1 MTGQGT
7 AETTGGEPGRGW
19 PRALQILGVVLGLF
33 IFVSNVE
40 LIAGD
45 LGHDLF
51 RGSIGGL
58 VDPDKAV
65 DGAAPVTRIDPNGA
79 LAKAGVKVGDVI
91 RFDHPMDSYRVPRPG
106 ELIGFSLQAGGRW
119 IHQTVRAEG
128 RPLRRPDQAAG
139 AWLVYDLATFF
150 AGLIGMFIIWR
161 GGGALTAMLLG
172 FGLTFYGY
180 IFAIPTALF
189 SARAIYPIALTV
201 AAIPYTA
208 IPWCF
213 YAFALAFYRDQG
225 GARSKAEVIWL
236 GLFGAVLLPPAVA
249 LQSVLLTLRPLPLL
263 GDGTSASAILTFL
276 GFAICLIYLGR
287 GWRRASPEARQRYAL
302 LILATA
308 AILFCQFMDT
318 LATALHFPGGA
329 FRNVHLIGNAV
340 LAGVA
345 SGLYAYA
352 ILRQKVFDLGLAVNR
367 TLVYGVVSA
376 VLLAGFGLV
385 EWAADHFLPI
395 AGREKNA
402 LIDAGVALAIFLT
415 FHRLRD
421 GAERVIETLFFRA
434 WREKEETLK
443 AFLAEAPYF
452 TGADALM
459 RAAIRS
465 ISHYAEGAEMALYL
479 PGEDGAF
486 RRVEGRI
493 EGLGARI
500 EADDGALVALRARR
514 QSLDGAPLVSLPGA
528 ALALP
533 MLNRAEVTGVVLIAP
548 KPTGLAFRPDEIAI
562 LSDAVRGIGQDLH
575 ALKVERLE
583 ALAERLAIEKAALAG
598 RGDVLRAAG

>member
-1 MTGQGT
+1 
-7 AETTGGEPGRGW
+7 
-19 PRALQILGVVLGLF
+19 
-33 IFVSNVE
+33 
-40 LIAGD
+40 
-45 LGHDLF
+45 
-51 RGSIGGL
+51 
-58 VDPDKAV
+58 V
-65 DGAAPVTRIDPNGA
+65 DGAAPVARIDPNGA
-79 LAKAGVKVGDVI
+79 MAKVGVKPGDVI
-91 RFDHPMDSYRVPRPG
+91 RFDHLMDSYRTPRPG
-106 ELIGFSLQAGGRW
+106 ELIGFSRQSGRQW
-119 IHQTVRAEG
+119 THQTVRAEAS
-128 RPLRRPDQAAG
+128 PMRRTPDQAAG

-189 SARAIYPIALTV
+189 SARAIYPSALTV
-201 AAIPYTA
+201 GALPFAA

-225 GARSKAEVIWL
+225 GAPSKAEVLWL
-236 GLFGAVLLPPAVA
+236 GLFGAVLLAPAVA
-249 LQSVLLTLRPLPLL
+249 LQSVVLTLRPLPLL
-263 GDGTSASAILTFL
+263 GDGTYASAVLTFL
-276 GFAICLIYLGR
+276 GFAMCLIYLGR

-302 LILATA
+302 LILATV
-308 AILFCQFMDT
+308 AILICQFMDS
-318 LATALHFPGGA
+318 LVTALHFPGGA
-329 FRNVHLIGNAV
+329 FQNVHLVGNAV

-395 AGREKNA
+395 DGREKNA

-421 GAERVIETLFFRA
+421 GAERLIETLFFRA
-434 WREKEETLK
+434 WREKEEALK
-443 AFLAEAPYF
+443 AFLGEAPYF
-452 TGADALM
+452 TTAIALT
-459 RAAIRS
+459 RATVRAL
-465 ISHYAEGAEMALYL
+465 SHYAEGAATALYL
-479 PGEDGAF
+479 PDDDGAF
-486 RRVEGRI
+486 GRVEGRI
-493 EGLGARI
+493 EGLSARI
-500 EADDGALVALRARR
+500 DADDTALVALRARR
-514 QSLDGAPLVSLPGA
+514 QALEGGPILSLPGA
-528 ALALP
+528 SLALP
-533 MLNRAEVTGVVLIAP
+533 MLNRAEVTGVVLIGP
-548 KPTGLAFRPDEIAI
+548 KPTGLAFRFDEIAL

-575 ALKVERLE
+575 ALKVEQLQ

-598 RGDVLRAAG
+598 RGGALQAAG